1 MDWSSITHVLERCYT
16 CISCISRGECCA
28 MPFKVCTRWW
38 VFSWDLRHPN
48 LVDPVCPSHDVKFPL
63 IPRHFYW
70 FFLLFTAIDILFPI
84 LCPQRNCFV
93 MCARDPVLFF
103 DFFLVF
109 HTQYACAPS
118 RGIIRVDSVDSVSRK
133 NQEQLQE
140 PFRPTSTYHLVV
152 MSSSWLLWTFFC
164 NSLRECNAW
173 LYAARLTVE
182 IIYDIWYSTPLLVLG
197 LAHSIGPI
205 YPVCSTV

>member
-1 MDWSSITHVLERCYT
+1 
-16 CISCISRGECCA
+16 

-48 LVDPVCPSHDVKFPL
+48 LVDPVCPSHDVKFHL

-70 FFLLFTAIDILFPI
+70 FFLFIHSDWYLVSDSMPPTKLLCHCVLEILS
-84 LCPQRNCFV
+84 
-93 MCARDPVLFF
+93 FF
-103 DFFLVF
+103 LTFFLVF

-182 IIYDIWYSTPLLVLG
+182 IIYDIWYSTPLLVPG

>member
-1 MDWSSITHVLERCYT
+1 MVGILLGSTTPQFGRPCLPKPWRQVPLDSPTLLLILSFYSQRL
-16 CISCISRGECCA
+16 ISCFRFYA
-28 MPFKVCTRWW
+28 
-38 VFSWDLRHPN
+38 PN
-48 LVDPVCPSHDVKFPL
+48 VIALSL
-63 IPRHFYW
+63 
-70 FFLLFTAIDILFPI
+70 
-84 LCPQRNCFV
+84 
-93 MCARDPVLFF
+93 CARDPVLFF